1 MRRSLILF
9 YAIGVFCVAL
19 CLSSCAGNRS
29 AAGSSEQ
36 KHFFWKVSDENSSVW
51 VLGSIHLADSTL
63 YPLAPVIDSA
73 FAHAEEL
80 AVELNMNDEEVV
92 KEIGKESVSQGML
105 DERLLRDI
113 LPPEMWNT
121 LDSLCAAWDIPM
133 VVFEKM
139 RPWLVA
145 TTLSAYAFEQA
156 GLNPEY
162 GIDYVLLDRAAA
174 NGKAIV
180 GLETAEEQIG
190 ALADTTESDSAGVY
204 YLKTTLR
211 EIAELET
218 LVKNLI
224 HAWKTGD
231 EDLLRSLLD
240 KDDEE
245 DESEDS
251 LSSDQKFKEG
261 FEQRVYL
268 NRNAKMAESIASF
281 LRENRNVFVVVG
293 VAHLALEKDNVIDA
307 LRKRGFRIEMDDF
320 GSGYSSLNMLTALPI
335 DALKLDMKFIR
346 GICENEKNERLV
358 GIMIDIARLLEV
370 PVIAEGVETKEQME
384 LLKKLGCDII
394 QGYYFSKPLPPEEFG
409 ILIEKELKET
419 NYAHN

>member
-1 MRRSLILF
+1 MNKFYSLLALF
-9 YAIGVFCVAL
+9 YVCLAICLVA
-19 CLSSCAGNRS
+19 CSGGRNKAEVSPAT
-29 AAGSSEQ
+29 
-36 KHFFWKVSDENSSVW
+36 KHYLWKISDENSSLW

-73 FAHAEEL
+73 FARADEL
-80 AVELNMNDEEVV
+80 AVELNMNDEKVVNEV
-92 KEIGKESVSQGML
+92 GKESVSQGML
-105 DERLLRDI
+105 AEGLLRDI
-113 LPPEMWNT
+113 LPPEMWKT

-156 GLNPEY
+156 GLNSEY

-174 NGKAIV
+174 DGKAIV

-211 EIAELET
+211 EIAELES

-231 EDLLRSLLD
+231 DDLLRSILD

-245 DESEDS
+245 DEEK
-251 LSSDQKFKEG
+251 LSGDQKFKDEY
-261 FEQRVYL
+261 EQRVYV
-268 NRNAKMAESIASF
+268 NRNANMADSIAAF
-281 LRENRNVFVVVG
+281 LREDRNVFVVVG
-293 VAHLALEKDNVIDA
+293 VAHLALEKDNVVDV
-307 LRKRGFRIEMDDF
+307 LKRRG
-320 GSGYSSLNMLTALPI
+320 
-335 DALKLDMKFIR
+335 LKV
-346 GICENEKNERLV
+346 ER
-358 GIMIDIARLLEV
+358 
-370 PVIAEGVETKEQME
+370 
-384 LLKKLGCDII
+384 
-394 QGYYFSKPLPPEEFG
+394 F
-409 ILIEKELKET
+409 
-419 NYAHN
+419 

>member
-1 MRRSLILF
+1 M
-9 YAIGVFCVAL
+9 VF
-19 CLSSCAGNRS
+19 LSSCAGNRS
-29 AAGSSEQ
+29 AAGTSEQ

-73 FAHAEEL
+73 FARSEEL

-105 DERLLRDI
+105 EDRLLRDI
-113 LPPEMWNT
+113 LPPEMWKS

-162 GIDYVLLDRAAA
+162 GIDYVLLDRAAT

-231 EDLLRSLLD
+231 DDLLRSLLN

-245 DESEDS
+245 DESEETS
-251 LSSDQKFKEG
+251 SSDQKFKEG
-261 FEQRVYL
+261 FEQRVYV
-268 NRNAKMAESIASF
+268 NRNAKMAESIATF
-281 LRENRNVFVVVG
+281 LREDRNVFVVVG

-307 LRKRGFRIEMDDF
+307 LRKRGFKIERF
-320 GSGYSSLNMLTALPI
+320 
-335 DALKLDMKFIR
+335 
-346 GICENEKNERLV
+346 
-358 GIMIDIARLLEV
+358 
-370 PVIAEGVETKEQME
+370 
-384 LLKKLGCDII
+384 
-394 QGYYFSKPLPPEEFG
+394 
-409 ILIEKELKET
+409 
-419 NYAHN
+419 

>member
-9 YAIGVFCVAL
+9 YVCLTACLVF
-19 CLSSCAGNRS
+19 LSACAGNRS
-29 AAGSSEQ
+29 AAGTSEQ

-105 DERLLRDI
+105 EDRLLRDI
-113 LPPEMWNT
+113 LPPEMWKS

-162 GIDYVLLDRAAA
+162 GIDYVLLDRAASD
-174 NGKAIV
+174 GKAIV

-251 LSSDQKFKEG
+251 LSSDQKFKEC
-261 FEQRVYL
+261 FEQRVYV
-268 NRNAKMAESIASF
+268 NRNAKMAESIATF
-281 LRENRNVFVVVG
+281 LREDRNVFVVVG

-307 LRKRGFRIEMDDF
+307 LRKRGFKIERF
-320 GSGYSSLNMLTALPI
+320 
-335 DALKLDMKFIR
+335 
-346 GICENEKNERLV
+346 
-358 GIMIDIARLLEV
+358 
-370 PVIAEGVETKEQME
+370 
-384 LLKKLGCDII
+384 
-394 QGYYFSKPLPPEEFG
+394 
-409 ILIEKELKET
+409 
-419 NYAHN
+419 

>member
-9 YAIGVFCVAL
+9 YVCLTSCVVL
-19 CLSSCAGNRS
+19 LSSCAGSKN

-63 YPLAPVIDSA
+63 YPLAPVIDSV
-73 FAHAEEL
+73 FARADEL
-80 AVELNMNDEEVV
+80 AVELNMNDEKVVNEV
-92 KEIGKESVSQGML
+92 GKESVSQGML
-105 DERLLRDI
+105 AEGLLRDI
-113 LPPEMWNT
+113 LPPEMWKT

-156 GLNPEY
+156 GLNSEY

-174 NGKAIV
+174 DGKAIV

-211 EIAELET
+211 EIAELES

-231 EDLLRSLLD
+231 DDLLRSILD

-245 DESEDS
+245 DEEK
-251 LSSDQKFKEG
+251 LSGDQKFKDEY
-261 FEQRVYL
+261 EQRVYV
-268 NRNAKMAESIASF
+268 NRNAKMADSIAAF
-281 LRENRNVFVVVG
+281 LREDRNVFVVVG
-293 VAHLALEKDNVIDA
+293 VAHLALEKDNVVDV
-307 LRKRGFRIEMDDF
+307 LKRRG
-320 GSGYSSLNMLTALPI
+320 
-335 DALKLDMKFIR
+335 LKV
-346 GICENEKNERLV
+346 ER
-358 GIMIDIARLLEV
+358 
-370 PVIAEGVETKEQME
+370 
-384 LLKKLGCDII
+384 
-394 QGYYFSKPLPPEEFG
+394 F
-409 ILIEKELKET
+409 
-419 NYAHN
+419 

>member
-1 MRRSLILF
+1 MNKRYNFFVLF
-9 YAIGVFCVAL
+9 YLCIAIFLVA
-19 CLSSCAGNRS
+19 CSGTSKKDAS
-29 AAGSSEQ
+29 QPES

-73 FAHAEEL
+73 FAHADEL

-105 DERLLRDI
+105 EDRLLRDI
-113 LPPEMWNT
+113 LPPEMWKT

-156 GLNPEY
+156 GLNSEY

-174 NGKAIV
+174 DGKAIV

-211 EIAELET
+211 EIAELES

-231 EDLLRSLLD
+231 DDLLRSILD

-245 DESEDS
+245 DEEK
-251 LSSDQKFKEG
+251 LSGDQKFKDEY
-261 FEQRVYL
+261 EQRVYV
-268 NRNAKMAESIASF
+268 NRNAKMADSIAAF
-281 LRENRNVFVVVG
+281 LREDRNVFVVVG
-293 VAHLALEKDNVIDA
+293 VAHLALEKDNVVEV
-307 LRKRGFRIEMDDF
+307 LKRRG
-320 GSGYSSLNMLTALPI
+320 
-335 DALKLDMKFIR
+335 LKV
-346 GICENEKNERLV
+346 ER
-358 GIMIDIARLLEV
+358 
-370 PVIAEGVETKEQME
+370 
-384 LLKKLGCDII
+384 
-394 QGYYFSKPLPPEEFG
+394 F
-409 ILIEKELKET
+409 
-419 NYAHN
+419 